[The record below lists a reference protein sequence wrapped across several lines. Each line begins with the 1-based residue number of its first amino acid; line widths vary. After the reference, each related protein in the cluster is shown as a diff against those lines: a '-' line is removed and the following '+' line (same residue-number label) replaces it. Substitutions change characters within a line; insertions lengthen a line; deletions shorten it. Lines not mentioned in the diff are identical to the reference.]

1 MADATP
7 QIEKVKS
14 NWRTEVTHHG
24 RYWHYRSGSGKSRL
38 YMRGGRI
45 DKLPQE
51 RLEAYNRNV
60 TRKKTKR
67 SAISRRD
74 SGNNEEHTGAMARI

>member
-67 SAISRRD
+67 STISRRD

>member
-7 QIEKVKS
+7 QIEKVES

-67 SAISRRD
+67 NTISRRD
-74 SGNNEEHTGAMARI
+74 SSNNEEYTGAMARV